1 MHDRSVTAMSPGMKP
16 AMNPD
21 KNSGVAVTWPT
32 TWMRM
37 GALCLMFASVC
48 VCGAAE
54 AAGWAVTLLEQA
66 NNPQLDRSRL
76 ERAYLGHAGGS
87 ASDGVAVALDEAQF
101 ELEAAKLAITLKT
114 EPVASIEAARLAA
127 QKAEKTGAPLLLVN
141 LPAAWV
147 ASVAAAVKLPV
158 LNIGA
163 SDDALRER
171 DCQANLY
178 HLLPS
183 ERMRADA
190 LAQALMA
197 RRWTQVLLL
206 AGPMPDDTQRSA
218 VAQAAIKRYG
228 LKVVAVKPFKLSTD
242 PRERSL
248 ANLTLLTANLSY
260 DVVWVVDS
268 DGEFARGMPYNTAQ
282 ARPVVGDAGLVAL
295 AWQAQ
300 FERFGAPQVS
310 RRFAKAAKRPMTD
323 HDWAAWMAGKAMAAA
338 AAAAPRGEPSGVAKA
353 LLEANLDGSKGVA
366 MQFRAW
372 DRQLRQPVL
381 LTDGQ
386 GVIAT
391 MPLEGVLHPRNTL
404 DTLGADEAEKLCK
417 PKA

>member
-1 MHDRSVTAMSPGMKP
+1 MKLPVRLAVRLFMRRRVTSGLAPQWVARVGAFLRLAGRCLGLCLCVTAQ
-16 AMNPD
+16 
-21 KNSGVAVTWPT
+21 
-32 TWMRM
+32 
-37 GALCLMFASVC
+37 
-48 VCGAAE
+48 AAP
-54 AAGWAVTLLEQA
+54 WNLTLLEQA
-66 NNPQLDRSRL
+66 TSPQLERSRL

-101 ELEAAKLAITLKT
+101 ELEAAKLAVTIKT
-114 EPVASIEAARLAA
+114 EPVATLDAARIAA
-127 QKAEKTGAPLLLVN
+127 QKAEKAGAPLLLVN

-147 ASVAAAVKLPV
+147 SGVAAAVKLPV
-158 LNIGA
+158 LNISA
-163 SDDALRER
+163 SDDVLRER
-171 DCQANLY
+171 DCQANVY

-197 RRWTQVLLL
+197 RKWTQVLLL
-206 AGPMPDDTQRSA
+206 AGPTPDDAQRSA

-228 LKVVAVKPFKLSTD
+228 LKLVAVKPFKLSTD

-248 ANLTLLTANLSY
+248 ANLTLLTANMAY

-268 DGEFARGMPYNTAQ
+268 DGEFARGLPYNTAQ

-323 HDWAAWMAGKAMAAA
+323 HDWAAWMAGKAIAAA
-338 AAAAPRGEPSGVAKA
+338 ATSAPRGEPALVVKA

-391 MPLEGVLHPRNTL
+391 MPLEGVLHPRNAL

-417 PKA
+417 PKT

>member
-1 MHDRSVTAMSPGMKP
+1 MAASIAVARTAITIVI
-16 AMNPD
+16 ACL
-21 KNSGVAVTWPT
+21 
-32 TWMRM
+32 
-37 GALCLMFASVC
+37 LCLSGPAQ
-48 VCGAAE
+48 AT
-54 AAGWAVTLLEQA
+54 GWAVTLLEQA

-76 ERAYLGHAGGS
+76 ERAYLGHPGGS
-87 ASDGVAVALDEAQF
+87 ASDGMAVALDEAQF
-101 ELEAAKLAITLKT
+101 ELEAAKLAVTVKT
-114 EPVASIEAARLAA
+114 EPVASMESARTAA
-127 QKAEKTGAPLLLVN
+127 QKAEKAGAPLLLVN

-147 ASVAAAVKLPV
+147 GNVAASVKLPI

-206 AGPMPDDTQRSA
+206 AGPSPDDAQRSA

-228 LKVVAVKPFKLSTD
+228 LKLVAAKPFKLSTD

-248 ANLTLLTANLSY
+248 ANVTLLTANLAY

-268 DGEFARGMPYNTAQ
+268 DGEFARGLPYNTAQ

-300 FERFGAPQVS
+300 YERFGAPQVS

-323 HDWAAWMAGKAMAAA
+323 HDWAAWMAGKAIAAA
-338 AAAAPRGEPSGVAKA
+338 AVAAPRGEPALVAKA
-353 LLEANLDGSKGVA
+353 LLEASLDGSKGVA
-366 MQFRAW
+366 LQFRPW

-386 GVIAT
+386 GVMAA
-391 MPLEGVLHPRNTL
+391 MPLEGVLHQRNAL

-417 PKA
+417 PKT

>member
-1 MHDRSVTAMSPGMKP
+1 MRRRVTSGLAPQWVARVGAFLRLAGRCLGLCLCVTAQ
-16 AMNPD
+16 
-21 KNSGVAVTWPT
+21 
-32 TWMRM
+32 
-37 GALCLMFASVC
+37 
-48 VCGAAE
+48 AAP
-54 AAGWAVTLLEQA
+54 WNLTLLEQA
-66 NNPQLDRSRL
+66 TSPQLERSRL

-101 ELEAAKLAITLKT
+101 ELEAAKLAVTIKT
-114 EPVASIEAARLAA
+114 EPVATLDAARIAA
-127 QKAEKTGAPLLLVN
+127 QKAEKAGAPLLLVN

-147 ASVAAAVKLPV
+147 SGVAAAVKLPV
-158 LNIGA
+158 LNISA
-163 SDDALRER
+163 SDDVLRER
-171 DCQANLY
+171 DCQANVY

-197 RRWTQVLLL
+197 RKWTQVLLL
-206 AGPMPDDTQRSA
+206 AGPTPDDAQRSA

-228 LKVVAVKPFKLSTD
+228 LKLVAAKPFKLSTD

-268 DGEFARGMPYNTAQ
+268 DGEFARGLPYNTAQ

-323 HDWAAWMAGKAMAAA
+323 HDWAAWMAGKAIAATAAA
-338 AAAAPRGEPSGVAKA
+338 AARGEAALVAKA
-353 LLEANLDGSKGVA
+353 LLEASLDGSKGVA
-366 MQFRAW
+366 MQFRPW

-391 MPLEGVLHPRNTL
+391 LPLEGVLHPRNAL

-417 PKA
+417 PKP